1 MSVNLKA
8 LTTAGAIVAAV
19 SYSICAFLVA
29 VAPQGMAT
37 LGSYI
42 LHMNLEFIVRSVTL
56 QSGIIGGVLFTLIV
70 AVLISLAGWL
80 YNRLCADHV
89 AEETALDQSLHIFT
103 NPV

>member
-1 MSVNLKA
+1 MSVNVKA
-8 LTTAGAIVAAV
+8 LTTASAIVAAV
-19 SYSICAFLVA
+19 SYSICALLVA

-42 LHMNLEFIVRSVTL
+42 LHMNLESIWRSVTL

-70 AVLISLAGWL
+70 AVLISLTGWI
-80 YNRLCADHV
+80 YNRLSADRD
-89 AEETALDQSLHIFT
+89 AEETAPDKGLHIFT